1 MDGIRNKRAGHL
13 DNTIGVSSPMQE
25 VYRKILQVAEVHVAV
40 MLLGES
46 GTGKELAARSI
57 HRRSPRADGPFVPVN
72 TGAIAPQLV
81 HSELFGHVKG
91 AFTGAY
97 ESRKGKFELADGGTL
112 FLDEISTMP
121 EETQV
126 ALLRVLDSRTIQ
138 RVGGKRFK
146 RVDVRLIC
154 ASNEDLLQDMEVG
167 QLSIRED
174 LFHRLNVFVIQL
186 PPLRKRIKDI
196 PLLAEEFL
204 RMYNARF
211 DKQVGEVSPEAL
223 QALKGYTWPGNVREL
238 KNVIQRAVILSS
250 NQITLKELPDR
261 IRPDFSEVSDRIE
274 IKVGSSMEEV
284 ERLVIERTLR
294 HMEGNKKE
302 TAKVLGISRKTL
314 YDKIAR
320 YGIASS

>member
-1 MDGIRNKRAGHL
+1 
-13 DNTIGVSSPMQE
+13 MQE
-25 VYRKILQVAEVHVAV
+25 VYRKILQVAEVDIAV

-97 ESRKGKFELADGGTL
+97 TSRKGKFELADGGTL

-126 ALLRVLDSRTIQ
+126 ALLRGLENRTIQ

-154 ASNEDLLQDMEVG
+154 ASNEDLLQDMEAG
-167 QLSIRED
+167 RLRIRED
-174 LFHRLNVFVIQL
+174 LFHRLNVFVIYL
-186 PPLRKRIKDI
+186 PPLRERIEDI
-196 PLLAEEFL
+196 PLLIEEFIQ
-204 RMYNARF
+204 MYNAQF
-211 DKQVGEVSPEAL
+211 DKQVRGISPEAL
-223 QALKGYTWPGNVREL
+223 QALKGYMWPGNVREL
-238 KNVIQRAVILSS
+238 KNVIQRAVVLSTDW
-250 NQITLKELPDR
+250 ITLKELPDR
-261 IRPDFSEVSDRIE
+261 IRPASSDVSDRIE
-274 IKVGSSMEEV
+274 IEVGSSMKEV
-284 ERLVIERTLR
+284 ERIVIERTLQ
-294 HMEGNKKE
+294 HMGGNKKE
-302 TAKVLGISRKTL
+302 TAKVLGISRKAL

-320 YGIASS
+320 YGIGSS

>member
-1 MDGIRNKRAGHL
+1 
-13 DNTIGVSSPMQE
+13 MQE
-25 VYRKILQVAEVHVAV
+25 VYQKILQVAEVDVAV

-57 HRRSPRADGPFVPVN
+57 HRRSPRADRPFVPVN
-72 TGAIAPQLV
+72 TGAISPQLV